1 MSFVEDD
8 TPEAGETGQEKDTA
22 GSDKPEKAQEKSPD
36 GRKYA
41 TFNHSFRD
49 PWEDEDVELSFRFA
63 KPTRV
68 QIKRLSDTAGRNSM
82 QASRDLLLATIHPKD
97 KDQLLAMLEDY
108 PGLGTSYSTA
118 LIKAVGISADLG
130 N

>member
-1 MSFVEDD
+1 MFDKKDD
-8 TPEAGETGQEKDTA
+8 TPEFGLGESTA
-22 GSDKPEKAQEKSPD
+22 DN
-36 GRKYA
+36 KYA
-41 TFNHSFRD
+41 KIEHSFRD
-49 PWEDEDVELSFRFA
+49 LWEKEDVELAFRFS

-68 QIKRLSDTAGRNSM
+68 QIKRLTDTAGRNPM
-82 QASRDLLLATIHPKD
+82 QASRDLLFATIHPED
-97 KDQLLAMLEDY
+97 KEQLTAMLEKY